1 MTPNTTLEAVN
12 IMLGAIGETPVNS
25 LSAGLIEAEQAET
38 ILTQISRS
46 VQAEGWSFNRVK
58 DVILTHNALN
68 GEVVIGADVLSIDSK
83 YETNGENLV
92 QRGLKLYDRKNRT
105 FDIGKTIKAEVVYE
119 LAFADLP
126 AIARN
131 YIALKSA
138 RTLQDQTVGADYL
151 HGVQKRDED
160 EALLRLRAVEAET
173 EDHNLFNNY
182 DVYRV
187 IDRGIYGV

>member
-12 IMLGAIGETPVNS
+12 IMLGAIGESPVNS
-25 LSAGLIEAEQAET
+25 LSAGLLEAEQAET
-38 ILTQISRS
+38 ILTQVSRS

-58 DVILTHNALN
+58 DVVFTHNAAS
-68 GEVVIGADVLSIDSK
+68 GEVVIGNDVLSIDSK
-83 YETNGENLV
+83 YEANGENLV

-105 FDIGKTIKAEVVYE
+105 FNIGKTIKAEVVYE
-119 LAFADLP
+119 LSFVDLP
-126 AIARN
+126 AVARN
-131 YIALKSA
+131 YITLRAA
-138 RTLQDQTVGADYL
+138 RTFQDQTVGADYL
-151 HGVQKRDED
+151 HGVQRRDEE
-160 EALLRLRAVEAET
+160 EALLRLRAIEAET

>member
-25 LSAGLIEAEQAET
+25 LTSGLIEAEQAET
-38 ILTQISRS
+38 LLAQVSRS
-46 VQAEGWSFNRVK
+46 VQTEGWSFNRVK
-58 DVILTHNALN
+58 DVVLTHSTN
-68 GEVVIGADVLSIDSK
+68 GEVAIGADVLSIDSK
-83 YETNGENLV
+83 YEANADDLV

-105 FDIGKTIKAEVVYE
+105 FNIGKSIKAEVVYE
-119 LAFADLP
+119 LPFGDLP
-126 AIARN
+126 AIART
-131 YIALKSA
+131 YIALKAA
-138 RTLQDQTVGADYL
+138 RTFQDQIVGADYL
-151 HGVQKRDED
+151 HGVQRRDEE

-173 EDHNLFNNY
+173 EDNNLFNNY